1 MRIHPE
7 MGAKLFSRRHQDKQ
21 IAFVIRHHHERL
33 DGSGYP
39 GGLRG
44 EELTPLVRIVAVA
57 DVYEALVAKRVY
69 KDAMAPDKAFDLLWL
84 EVAEGRLDG
93 KVVVALS
100 QILEDWD
107 PLSITRDF
115 AADYMLDLELFRRM
129 SYFKEPLTEFYNYR
143 YLYFLD
149 DAKLLGKNHK
159 PYHLI
164 ATNFIKLRKFNQEH
178 GHAKVDQ
185 ILEDVGHR
193 LQDLVDTS
201 IGQWLEE
208 DGTVRLFRKGADYLL
223 YTDYPPLQA
232 VILRERVEGNLL
244 AVEQEW
250 RLTTKM
256 VNQQFAMGYPVEK
269 ALEELFAMALHE

>member
-1 MRIHPE
+1 

-39 GGLRG
+39 AGLRG
-44 EELTPLVRIVAVA
+44 EELTLMVRIVSVA

-69 KDAMAPDKAFDLLWL
+69 KDSMSSAKAFDLLWL
-84 EVAEGRLDG
+84 DVAEGRLDG

-100 QILEDWD
+100 QVLEDWD
-107 PLSITRDF
+107 PLSLTRNF

-149 DAKLLGKNHK
+149 DAKLLGKNRK
-159 PYHLI
+159 PYHLM
-164 ATNFIKLRKFNQEH
+164 ATNFIKLRKFNQDN

-193 LQDLVDTS
+193 LQDMVDS
-201 IGQWLEE
+201 FIVQCLQVE
-208 DGTVRLFRKGADYLL
+208 GTVRLFRKGADYLL

-232 VILRERVEGNLL
+232 VILREQVAENLL
-244 AVEQEW
+244 AVASDWQLET
-250 RLTTKM
+250 RM
-256 VNQQFAMGYPVEK
+256 VNQQYAIGYPVEK
-269 ALEELFAMALHE
+269 ALDELFTLALHDE